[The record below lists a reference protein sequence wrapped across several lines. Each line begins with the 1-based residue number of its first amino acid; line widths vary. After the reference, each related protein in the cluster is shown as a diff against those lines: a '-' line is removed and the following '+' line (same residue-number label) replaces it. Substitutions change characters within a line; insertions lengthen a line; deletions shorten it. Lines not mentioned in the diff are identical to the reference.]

1 MVTLDQI
8 REEIKSRLSIDKE
21 LHFVNVH
28 ADTIEEALNDASVQL
43 DTKVAN
49 LEYEVIER
57 GSSGI
62 LGIGKKP
69 WKL

>member
-28 ADTIEEALNDASVQL
+28 ADTIEEVR
-43 DTKVAN
+43 KRIGFFFCC
-49 LEYEVIER
+49 VICVSFPLAMLR
-57 GSSGI
+57 R
-62 LGIGKKP
+62 
-69 WKL
+69 

>member
-28 ADTIEEALNDASVQL
+28 ADTIEEALNDAI
-43 DTKVAN
+43 
-49 LEYEVIER
+49 EVGDEEEI
-57 GSSGI
+57 SI
-62 LGIGKKP
+62 VLFN
-69 WKL
+69 

>member
-28 ADTIEEALNDASVQL
+28 ADTIEEALNEAKIQKDDIFDL
-43 DTKVAN
+43 KGEIIC
-49 LEYEVIER
+49 LF
-57 GSSGI
+57 
-62 LGIGKKP
+62 
-69 WKL
+69 